1 MARRDTYGPQYR
13 AIIAALVAGRRAAGM
28 TQVELARALDTDQS
42 RISKIEQG
50 ERRLDII
57 DYLRICQAIGV
68 DPGEPLRAASIGTG
82 C

>member
-57 DYLRICQAIGV
+57 DYLRICRAIGL
-68 DPGEPLRAASIGTG
+68 DPGEPLRAAAGSSG
-82 C
+82 